1 MRMSGT
7 GLCKTPILSVSMTRI
22 AVLKTFF
29 ASAPSIIGVIQVEG
43 VEAEG
48 VEAEGVEG
56 VEAEG
61 VEGVEAEGVA
71 IPEEEGARA
80 ASGRTIKLSDYQE
93 DSEIRLS
100 IWGVY

>member
-1 MRMSGT
+1 MSGT

-61 VEGVEAEGVA
+61 VA

>member
-1 MRMSGT
+1 
-7 GLCKTPILSVSMTRI
+7 
-22 AVLKTFF
+22 
-29 ASAPSIIGVIQVEG
+29 
-43 VEAEG
+43 VEA
-48 VEAEGVEG
+48 EG

>member
-48 VEAEGVEG
+48 V
-56 VEAEG
+56 
-61 VEGVEAEGVA
+61 A

-80 ASGRTIKLSDYQE
+80 ASGRTIKLSDYHE